1 METAGH
7 RAGTP
12 WTCRTA
18 LLFPGRET
26 WMRGRFPNG
35 EGPMIWFTAALIAGA
50 VATASPA
57 EPTPSN
63 RLRPNVGRSVHELLT
78 ADDRHVRGVSP
89 LAQQLL
95 TEGVKRSHT
104 FEAILSALEATDLI
118 VHVEVNAKLPASVAG
133 RLLFGSAPERGPRYL
148 RVQIADDRD
157 EAGSNR
163 LHRSRAAACARSGPG
178 AGSAMRQVVPPSLRA
193 HRAAECAKR
202 LRHRR
207 SAAYRKTSASRTRTI
222 A

>member
-1 METAGH
+1 
-7 RAGTP
+7 
-12 WTCRTA
+12 
-18 LLFPGRET
+18 
-26 WMRGRFPNG
+26 
-35 EGPMIWFTAALIAGA
+35 MIWFTAALIAGA

-118 VHVEVNAKLPASVAG
+118 VHV
-133 RLLFGSAPERGPRYL
+133 
-148 RVQIADDRD
+148 
-157 EAGSNR
+157 GSNR

-178 AGSAMRQVVPPSLRA
+178 AGSAMRQVVPLSLRT

-222 A
+222 AQPSHASSLFCPPVPQAHRSKPAARVHRLSRTNR